1 VAARAAAA
9 TRKHARA
16 VCVDKTTLV
25 ASTGCAVTC
34 ATSAS
39 SSSSGSLGH
48 GPSLRCQAL
57 VPVLLSEIP
66 LFSIRTPRLPSR
78 MIFRAAIVSLFL
90 IQAARADP
98 PTDPVAVGRIRYA
111 PLLNAAAAQ
120 YSLPSA
126 LADAVATVES
136 AYEPGARGAAG
147 EVGLMQVRP
156 STAAMLGFQGSL
168 EQLADPATNIRLG
181 VKYLAGAWVV
191 TGGRLCDTLMKYR
204 AGYGEDSMSLRSVT
218 YCRRARDYLASIG
231 SPLATGPAA
240 EIPPITPAMLTA
252 DALNRPP
259 HVGAPMFLT
268 PAAMIRLRHGKLTA
282 EDTRQYWIA
291 EKAYIRTLRSRLEL
305 ACRALHK
312 RRVCPIVITRFM

>member
-1 VAARAAAA
+1 
-9 TRKHARA
+9 
-16 VCVDKTTLV
+16 
-25 ASTGCAVTC
+25 
-34 ATSAS
+34 
-39 SSSSGSLGH
+39 
-48 GPSLRCQAL
+48 
-57 VPVLLSEIP
+57 
-66 LFSIRTPRLPSR
+66 
-78 MIFRAAIVSLFL
+78 MIFRAAVVSLLL

-98 PTDPVAVGRIRYA
+98 PTDPVVVGRIRYA

-136 AYEPGARGAAG
+136 AYEPGVRGAAG

-156 STAAMLGFQGSL
+156 STAAMLGFRGSL

-181 VKYLAGAWVV
+181 VKYLAGAWVS
-191 TGGRLCDTLMKYR
+191 TGGRLCDALMKYR
-204 AGYGEDSMSLRSVT
+204 AGYGEDSMSLRSVI

-252 DALNRPP
+252 DALNRSPDI
-259 HVGAPMFLT
+259 GAPMFLT

-291 EKAYIRTLRSRLEL
+291 EKAYVRVLRSRLEYW
-305 ACRALHK
+305 RAM
-312 RRVCPIVITRFM
+312 RRKNGASVRS